1 MATKAID
8 LISKSST
15 LDTVLLLIFIFLVPT
30 FGKSIDYAESIIFY
44 TLPPLITIS
53 VLAKRQLIHLFQPR
67 HLLWVS
73 LLIVSSL
80 ISTIF
85 SANIGLSLY
94 QLLQF
99 LNVILV
105 TYLVIHLIT
114 PQQFVKTIIYSSF
127 FYSLIFLLQYW
138 GVIHLETKVYGDN
151 FIRQIWGHSYLSD
164 LLVFS
169 IPPLILSLRSQR
181 KRTNLFVL
189 LIICLTLILSQSRS
203 SLLALLIGLFFLNT
217 HGSIQK
223 NIKTFLFISIIGIL
237 MFVTYQSST
246 NNTDRKSFGGY
257 RLAYWQQ
264 AFTGFTQS
272 PLFGFGLNSFGYIN
286 KKYQTSNQSNSTYA
300 HNSLLA
306 SLCENGLLYTLLF
319 WSGIFIGLKHSFRSH
334 PLFFSLSIIAITNSF
349 FDPSWNSSGI
359 FIISLYFIFYHYL
372 HRPPK
377 TGISPN
383 PKVNLFAPLVL
394 SLTILTFFGLQI
406 TSEIFYFRQKYS
418 TSLFFDPINL
428 NSRLSLVNTLPQDS
442 PEWKKNLNHLLY
454 FYHNDLLVYQTLI
467 KAVPF
472 PKNTIYYQKILE
484 LNPRGAYSEYL
495 QLAQLYS
502 DNHQPSSAEVIL
514 TQIAS
519 NLDTIHT
526 PELFLKQYAK
536 LFYQHGLY
544 LWQLNEP
551 LKAIN
556 FFQKAT
562 NFGQGWSYYYIDLAN
577 AHWASG
583 NTQLAKQIL
592 LIDCQRFDGSI
603 KHCQQYFDS
612 HLNTSF
618 EQPGFMAKSI
628 ENY

>member
-1 MATKAID
+1 
-8 LISKSST
+8 
-15 LDTVLLLIFIFLVPT
+15 LLLIYIFLVPT

-53 VLAKRQLIHLFQPR
+53 VLAKRQLNHLFRPR

-73 LLIVSSL
+73 LLIISSL

-94 QLLQF
+94 HLLQF

-105 TYLVIHLIT
+105 AYLAIHLIT
-114 PQQFVKTIIYSSF
+114 PPQFVKTIIFSSF
-127 FYSLIFLLQYW
+127 IYSLIFLLQYG
-138 GVIHLETKVYGDN
+138 GVIHLEVKVYGDN

-164 LLVFS
+164 LLVFA
-169 IPPLILSLRSQR
+169 IPPLILSLRS
-181 KRTNLFVL
+181 KNIKTKLFIL
-189 LIICLTLILSQSRS
+189 LIICSTLILSQSRS

-217 HGSIQK
+217 HHPIQK
-223 NIKTFLFISIIGIL
+223 NIKIIFFISLIGIIFL
-237 MFVTYQSST
+237 VTYKSAT
-246 NNTDRKSFGGY
+246 NHTDRKSFGGN
-257 RLAYWQQ
+257 RLEYWQQ

-286 KKYQTSNQSNSTYA
+286 KKYQTSNQSNSTYV
-300 HNSLLA
+300 HNSLL
-306 SLCENGLLYTLLF
+306 SNLCENGLLYTLIF
-319 WSGIFIGLKHSFRSH
+319 WSGIIIGLKHSFRSH
-334 PLFFSLSIIAITNSF
+334 PLFFSLSIIAIINSF
-349 FDPSWNSSGI
+349 FDPSWNSPGI
-359 FIISLYFIFYHYL
+359 LMISLYFIFYHYL
-372 HRPPK
+372 HRPQK
-377 TGISPN
+377 TGAYPGL
-383 PKVNLFAPLVL
+383 KANLIAPLFL
-394 SLTILTFFGLQI
+394 SLTILISFGLQI

-428 NSRLSLVNTLPQDS
+428 NSQLSLVNTLKQDS
-442 PEWKKNLNHLLY
+442 PEWGQNLNRLLR

-467 KAVPF
+467 KVIPY
-472 PKNTIYYQKILE
+472 PKNIIYYQKILE

-495 QLAQLYS
+495 QLAQIYS
-502 DNHQPSSAEVIL
+502 DHHQPSSTQAIL
-514 TQIAS
+514 TKIAA
-519 NLDTIHT
+519 NLDPAHI
-526 PELFLKQYAK
+526 PEVFLKRYSK

-551 LKAIN
+551 LKAID

-562 NFGQGWSYYYIDLAN
+562 IFSQGWSYYYIDLAN

-592 LIDCQRFDGSI
+592 LIDCQRFDSSI

-612 HLNTSF
+612 HSNTSF
-618 EQPGFMAKSI
+618 ELPGFMAKSI
-628 ENY
+628 EYY